1 MYNDQTVSFFCNHI
15 RNDFLSLQTEFEK
28 KVRTNFVVKHFRYSP
43 LTFPVESRY
52 VFCLNSNRIKCV
64 TAENRHFLII
74 PYLEQFCFLRPCVY
88 IYRWS

>member
-1 MYNDQTVSFFCNHI
+1 MYNDQTVSFVIISAMTFVIADRVC
-15 RNDFLSLQTEFEK
+15 K
-28 KVRTNFVVKHFRYSP
+28 YVRTNFVVKHFRFSP

-52 VFCLNSNRIKCV
+52 VFCLNSNRIKRV

-74 PYLEQFCFLRPCVY
+74 PHLEQFCFLRPGVY